1 MAYVYQHIRLDTNEV
16 FYIGI
21 GKTKYRVFDKRSR
34 NKYWHHIVN
43 KAGYSVEIIFGG
55 ITWEEACQKE
65 KELIEY
71 YGRKDL
77 GLGQLVNM
85 TEGGDGSVGRMVS
98 EELRKRMSNIIKGKK
113 LAPLSKEHKQKISD
127 TIKGKKRKP
136 LSKEHKQKISESEKG
151 KKISDESRQKMSIAR
166 RGIPKS
172 KLICPHCSKEGGINN
187 MKRWHFENCKV
198 LHN

>member
-43 KAGYSVEIIFGG
+43 KAGYSVEILFDG

-77 GLGQLVNM
+77 GLGPLVNM
-85 TEGGDGSVGRMVS
+85 TEGGNGSVGRMVS
-98 EELRKRMSNIIKGKK
+98 EESRKRMSNIIKGKK
-113 LAPLSKEHKQKISD
+113 LGPLSKEHKQKMSD
-127 TIKGKKRKP
+127 TLKGKKRKP
-136 LSKEHKQKISESEKG
+136 LSKEHKQKISISEKG
-151 KKISDESRQKMSIAR
+151 KKISNESRQKMSMAR

>member
-21 GKTKYRVFDKRSR
+21 GKTKRRAYSKSGR
-34 NKYWHHIVN
+34 NKHWHNIVN
-43 KAGYSVEIIFGG
+43 KGGYSIQIILDR
-55 ITWEEACQKE
+55 ITWEKACEKE
-65 KELIEY
+65 KEFIAF
-71 YGRKDL
+71 YGRRDM
-77 GLGQLVNM
+77 GLGTLVNM

-113 LAPLSKEHKQKISD
+113 LAPLSKEHKQKISN

-151 KKISDESRQKMSIAR
+151 KKISDESRQKMSISR

-172 KLICPHCSKEGGINN
+172 KLICPYCSKEGGINN